1 MKQKYDHKIIYKKPD
16 QLIAYA
22 NNSRTHSDF
31 QIGQIKKSITEFGF
45 TTPVLINDQYAY
57 PLHKITAIPLF
68 YGKSSKNPYYSPL
81 FDFIVGKALDLRKAT
96 SSLCLNH

>member
-1 MKQKYDHKIIYKKPD
+1 MFI
-16 QLIAYA
+16 
-22 NNSRTHSDF
+22 N
-31 QIGQIKKSITEFGF
+31 KSK
-45 TTPVLINDQYAY
+45 PVLINDQYAY

-96 SSLCLNH
+96 YLIMHTQIIKKTTLNLINAVLIS

>member
-1 MKQKYDHKIIYKKPD
+1 MFI
-16 QLIAYA
+16 
-22 NNSRTHSDF
+22 N
-31 QIGQIKKSITEFGF
+31 KSK
-45 TTPVLINDQYAY
+45 PVLINDQYAY

-96 SSLCLNH
+96 SSLCLNPSEIKKTAMNLINAVLISE